1 MDNRHIISINGKN
14 VIILIDSNDIRLTSI
29 AQMAKIGGATLP
41 SGFKVPQ
48 GDWTIIGKCLVQD
61 YTNENYEL
69 YLSLDTA
76 VPE

>member
-41 SGFKVPQ
+41 SGFKVPE

>member
-14 VIILIDSNDIRLTSI
+14 VIILIDSNDIGLTSI

-41 SGFKVPQ
+41 SGFKVPE

-76 VPE
+76 LPE

>member
-1 MDNRHIISINGKN
+1 MDNRHIVSINGKN
-14 VIILIDSNDIRLTSI
+14 VIILIDSNDIQLTRI

-61 YTNENYEL
+61 YTNENYEI
-69 YLSLDTA
+69 YLSLEA
-76 VPE
+76 GVPE